1 MADKNVE
8 TKVVQVRFDNS
19 KFSKN
24 IKATIKQTKE
34 LDKNLQ
40 FKGSKKEIKNVQK
53 ALNDVEVK
61 QLNKDL
67 EKTDSIL
74 HKITVGFKDLIKIKL
89 LSRAMDVVINKST
102 ALIKSMLGINNVVA
116 GWQQYE
122 EQMINVGGIL
132 NQVQNKLKDDGS
144 YYGLADVTEAMDRL
158 RWYTDETS
166 FSFTTLSNGIRQF
179 VVAGI
184 DLNKAS
190 EAAMGVTNL
199 AGSAKVFDE
208 FKIQSAM
215 DAVAKSMQ
223 TGYMDTMKWT
233 TLTNTAGIVTEEF
246 SQKLLDA
253 AVAQGKLVKSAAGQY
268 KTKKGGKLVTTENI
282 RSTLSDRW
290 LTSGVMETAMGEY
303 ASASTAVKKFSD
315 LMADQTEESLAEIN
329 AMFKDSGKEFK
340 SFDEILTQMPE
351 DVEDATELSARQTG
365 KFLERLGYQF
375 DEVSYKAFKSSQETT
390 SFSQSIESVR
400 KGISTKWSEIFES
413 IFGNYEQA
421 TELWSDVSDKFY
433 DMFILPFANL
443 SDVFKTW
450 KDLTEGGAEDFRS
463 MVKTI
468 IDVIGRFKDA
478 VGEGFKAV
486 FGEIDE
492 SWLQKITITLKNFF
506 ENLRDNETLFK
517 GITAVTKI
525 FASVLKITSKISQTL
540 FKIVSKIFVALEPVF
555 DIVVGLVDKLA
566 DGIIW
571 LIDTIDE
578 LGILDTIIKGLTT
591 ALEWLVTGIKKVFD
605 WIKGKVDLKKIID
618 GLSKAVDKLREG
630 LEWLGKQLTTGANK
644 VKAWWKEQKI
654 AQKVVENFSKAIN
667 KVKSAFS
674 KTTDEVEAYNEALL
688 EAAVAQG
695 DLVKKDAGQ
704 YETKSGTILTSKN
717 SKDEIVGALA
727 YESGKTGS
735 SLEYLNEVGEKEAK
749 KLSWVDAFKNAFKSL
764 GETFKNVW
772 TTIKNFL
779 DRAGIL
785 DALTTFWN
793 SLKDALIPIWETIK
807 DWFKSIA
814 ELAKT
819 DPAAAL
825 KKIAGAILMVIG
837 ILMLLRI
844 GGLMKRANWVLEEF
858 YNIMKAFRKRLLAER
873 WKVMTQA
880 LLYISASIFILTMAI
895 NNLAD
900 IKVKDTWK
908 TMGLI
913 GAIIAAY
920 VGVLLVMTKVQGSIR
935 GGFAAAMTLAAT
947 AIGLS
952 IFINAFFKVLNNTKD
967 ISTTMVWRA
976 AAVIAAMGSILVSVI
991 AVTFRKVERTGLFK
1005 GSMVKGPGLFAMSK
1019 VILFIWAFMKLT
1031 FWFADQVN
1039 KMDDEQLKRAGISFG
1054 VVVYS
1059 LLVMY
1064 AAFNGLAKAVT
1075 KTDVKTE
1082 VVQKKFSVDM
1092 GGFLLIVLSALA
1104 IFKIASGLSLADIG
1118 KGTLT
1123 MVAIFGAI
1131 IGLVFALTAATKI
1144 LNKLNPKKEAT
1155 VMSVHM
1161 GSIAFAVLVSVFTF
1175 KLIRSLDWGEVFRG
1189 ILSVTLLYAAVAVMA
1204 KYLAGTSVVIKARL
1218 TKAGFNKQTYKNPI
1232 VSSALAISFSV
1243 LALVAAIKLVNYID
1257 PQEFAEG
1264 LSRITVIMTMVTVFS
1279 SILNR
1284 MSKQVDG
1291 KSMVLSAAAMFGS
1304 VIAVIAISLFLGNM
1318 PKDTEAKMYYGMGI
1332 VAILLAVVIALSGFI
1347 MALQKVTG
1355 STKDRA
1361 KSLAINMASI
1371 IVSIGVLVGLIAI
1384 MGQVM
1389 KYMSAGEIQGSVI
1402 LFAALGSLILALSMW
1417 MIHVARKIPGGQTGG
1432 PEFVKKLKTLFAT
1445 IGVMIG
1451 SIAVLVGLIAI
1462 TSKISVPKLWAG
1474 VAVITALTGV
1484 ITLFLFAFIK
1494 MVPMVKDNKTLGR
1507 DSLKLMMVV
1516 GLMTAALYGIIGAIA
1531 IIGVIGWQK
1540 AWFGMAVAGVILAGL
1555 AVMILAIAG
1564 VSKLV
1569 SKTGVSAITLLALG
1583 ALMVIFGV
1591 AIAAIVGA
1599 IYLITEIDESK
1610 IWRSVG
1616 IVGGIAIVLTIITAV
1631 LMGMSKGVSAGKM
1644 GVTIALVAVI
1654 AAAIVAI
1661 AAAILIIS
1669 KIPTEGLVASVTA
1682 LGIMIVLMGVLV
1694 AVLAGLGASGLGE
1707 IGAGLLLAIAA
1718 AVLIFAAALWVGA
1731 KAMEVMNKSIIEL
1744 MNNLTLEKIGL
1755 LLAFS
1760 AALMALAGAQMIAAI
1775 SEFGAALLGVGSSL
1789 LKFGAALVDLGT
1801 SVINFLSGGLDA
1813 LTSIFKAVGES
1824 IEAGAIEK
1832 KAKAYERLAGAMTT
1846 LQSVDISAIGKGVE
1860 AVGEYVKLG
1869 DEKDKLEAAGQGLV
1883 LFGNGLSFVASMWDD
1898 RLNAISALID
1908 KIMWALAPMDAAN
1921 PGSYS
1926 PIALFMLELDKLKEL
1941 IDSIGDPVI
1950 KPVLDLE
1957 EFRKGMVQMSQ
1968 DMLTYSTLYDN
1979 YAGAVAAKGRQQVV
1993 DKYIQAMQDTAGALG
2008 SPQIIVNQTYNLN
2021 DQMAYSYDAARET
2034 GNAIDQAVRKASWLD
2049 YIRWPWSKK

>member
-1 MADKNVE
+1 
-8 TKVVQVRFDNS
+8 
-19 KFSKN
+19 
-24 IKATIKQTKE
+24 
-34 LDKNLQ
+34 
-40 FKGSKKEIKNVQK
+40 
-53 ALNDVEVK
+53 
-61 QLNKDL
+61 
-67 EKTDSIL
+67 
-74 HKITVGFKDLIKIKL
+74 
-89 LSRAMDVVINKST
+89 
-102 ALIKSMLGINNVVA
+102 
-116 GWQQYE
+116 
-122 EQMINVGGIL
+122 
-132 NQVQNKLKDDGS
+132 
-144 YYGLADVTEAMDRL
+144 
-158 RWYTDETS
+158 
-166 FSFTTLSNGIRQF
+166 
-179 VVAGI
+179 
-184 DLNKAS
+184 
-190 EAAMGVTNL
+190 
-199 AGSAKVFDE
+199 
-208 FKIQSAM
+208 
-215 DAVAKSMQ
+215 MQ
-223 TGYMDTMKWT
+223 TGYMDTLKWT

-253 AVAQGKLVKSAAGQY
+253 GVAQGKLVKSAAGQY

-282 RSTLSDRW
+282 RNTLSDRW
-290 LTSGVMETAMGEY
+290 MTASVMESVMGQY
-303 ASASTAVKKFSD
+303 ASASTAIQKFSD
-315 LMADQTEESLAEIN
+315 LMADQSAESLAEIN

-340 SFDEILTQMPE
+340 SFDEILTKMPE

-390 SFSQSIESVR
+390 SFSQSLEFV
-400 KGISTKWSEIFES
+400 KKAISTQWSNIFQS
-413 IFGNYEQA
+413 IFGDYDKA

-433 DMFILPFANL
+433 SIFVLPFENL
-443 SDVFKTW
+443 ADVFNNW
-450 KDLTEGGAEDFRS
+450 QELTEGGAEDFRS

-468 IDVIGRFKDA
+468 IDVVGRFKDA
-478 VGEGFKAV
+478 VGEGFRAV

-492 SWLQKITITLKNFF
+492 SWLQRITITLKNFF
-506 ENLRDNETLFK
+506 DNFKNNEKLFK

-540 FKIVSKIFVALEPVF
+540 FKIISKIFVALEPVF
-555 DIVVGLVDKLA
+555 EIVVDLVDKLS
-566 DGIIW
+566 DGIVW
-571 LIDTIDE
+571 LIDTADE
-578 LGILDTIIKGLTT
+578 LGVLDTIVKGLTT
-591 ALEWLVTGIKKVFD
+591 ALEWLVIGLKKVFD
-605 WIKGKVDLKKIID
+605 WVKGKVDLEKITNA
-618 GLSKAVDKLREG
+618 LTKAVGKLREG

-644 VKAWWKEQKI
+644 IKAWWKEQKV
-654 AQKVVENFSKAIN
+654 AQKVVESFGKAID
-667 KVKSAFS
+667 KVKGAFS
-674 KTTDEVEAYNEALL
+674 KSEKTDFPL
-688 EAAVAQG
+688 E
-695 DLVKKDAGQ
+695 D
-704 YETKSGTILTSKN
+704 
-717 SKDEIVGALA
+717 
-727 YESGKTGS
+727 
-735 SLEYLNEVGEKEAK
+735 LNENGEKEAK

-772 TTIKNFL
+772 ATIKNFL
-779 DRAGIL
+779 AETGIL
-785 DALTTFWN
+785 NALSTFWN
-793 SLKDALIPIWETIK
+793 SLKDALIPIWGIIK
-807 DWFKSIA
+807 DWFKSIV
-814 ELAKT
+814 ELSKT
-819 DPAAAL
+819 DPSAAL
-825 KKIAGAILMVIG
+825 KKIAGAVLMVIG
-837 ILMLLRI
+837 ILTLLKI
-844 GGLMKRANWVLEEF
+844 GGLIKRANWVLEEF

-873 WKVMTQA
+873 WKVMAQA
-880 LLYISASIFILTMAI
+880 LLYISASVFVLTMAI
-895 NNLAD
+895 NNLAN
-900 IKVKDTWK
+900 IKAKDAWK

-1019 VILFIWAFMKLT
+1019 VMLFIWSFMKLT

-1054 VVVYS
+1054 IVVYS

-1064 AAFNGLAKAVT
+1064 AAFNNLAKSVT
-1075 KTDVKTE
+1075 KADVKTDI
-1082 VVQKKFSVDM
+1082 VQKKFSADI
-1092 GGFLLIVLSALA
+1092 GGFLLVVLSALA
-1104 IFKIASGLSLADIG
+1104 IFKIASGLSLGDIG

-1131 IGLVFALTAATKI
+1131 VGLVFALTFATKI

-1155 VMSVHM
+1155 LMSVHM

-1175 KLIRSLDWGEVFRG
+1175 KMIRSLDWGEVFRG
-1189 ILSVTLLYAAVAVMA
+1189 ILSVVSLYTAISIMS
-1204 KYLAGTSVVIKARL
+1204 KYLASTATVIKARL

-1264 LSRITVIMTMVTVFS
+1264 LSRIVVVMAMVTVFS
-1279 SILNR
+1279 SVLNK

-1318 PKDTEAKMYYGMGI
+1318 PKETEDKMYYGMGI
-1332 VAILLAVVIALSGFI
+1332 VAILLTIIIALSGFI

-1361 KSLAINMASI
+1361 KSLTINMASI
-1371 IVSIGVLVGLIAI
+1371 IISIGVLVGLIAI

-1389 KYMSAGEIQGSVI
+1389 KYMSAGEIQGSVV

-1417 MIHVARKIPGGQTGG
+1417 MIHVAKNIPGGQKGG

-1569 SKTGVSAITLLALG
+1569 SKTGVSAVTLLALG
-1583 ALMVIFGV
+1583 ALMAIFGV

-1631 LMGMSKGVSAGKM
+1631 LMGMSKGISAGKV

-1718 AVLIFAAALWVGA
+1718 AVLMFAAALWVGA

-1755 LLAFS
+1755 LLTFS

-1789 LKFGAALVDLGT
+1789 LKFGGALVDLGT

-1846 LQSVDISAIGKGVE
+1846 LQSVDVSVIGKEIE

-1869 DEKDKLEAAGQGLV
+1869 DEKDKLEAAGQGLM

-1908 KIMWALAPMDAAN
+1908 KIMWSLSPMDASN
-1921 PGSYS
+1921 LGSYS
-1926 PIALFMLELDKLKEL
+1926 PIALFILELDKLKEL
-1941 IDSIGDPVI
+1941 IDGIGDPVI
-1950 KPVLDLE
+1950 KPVLDLD

-1968 DMLTYSTLYDN
+1968 EMLNYSALYDN
-1979 YAGAVAAKGRQQVV
+1979 YAGAVAAHGRRQVV

>member
-478 VGEGFKAV
+478 VGEGFRAV

-525 FASVLKITSKISQTL
+525 FASVLKITSKVSQTL
-540 FKIVSKIFVALEPVF
+540 FKIVSRIFVALEPVF
-555 DIVVGLVDKLA
+555 DIVVELVDKLA

-605 WIKGKVDLKKIID
+605 WIKGKVDLKKIVD

-674 KTTDEVEAYNEALL
+674 KTTDEVEAYNEAII
-688 EAAVAQG
+688 EAAINQG
-695 DLVKKDAGQ
+695 TLVKNEAG
-704 YETKSGTILTSKN
+704 EIKTAKSGK
-717 SKDEIVGALA
+717 IVNEDT
-727 YESGKTGS
+727 YRS
-735 SLEYLNEVGEKEAK
+735 SLSDEWMTAEVLEEANKKGEKEAK
-749 KLSWVDAFKNAFKSL
+749 KLSWIDTFKNAFKSL
-764 GETFKNVW
+764 GEVFKNIW

-779 DRAGIL
+779 ADKGIL
-785 DALTTFWN
+785 DALSAFWN

-837 ILMLLRI
+837 ILMLLRV

-873 WKVMTQA
+873 WKVMAQS

-900 IKVKDTWK
+900 IKVKDAWK

-976 AAVIAAMGSILVSVI
+976 AAVIAAMGSVLLSVI
-991 AVTFRKVERTGLFK
+991 AVTFRKVERTGFFK

-1054 VVVYS
+1054 VVIYS

-1155 VMSVHM
+1155 LMSVHM

-1264 LSRITVIMTMVTVFS
+1264 LSRIAVIMTMVTVFS

-1318 PKDTEAKMYYGMGI
+1318 PEETADKMFYGMGI
-1332 VAILLAVVIALSGFI
+1332 VAILLTVVIALSGFI
-1347 MALQKVTG
+1347 MALQKITG

-1371 IVSIGVLVGLIAI
+1371 IVSIGILVGLIAI

-1389 KYMSAGEIQGSVI
+1389 KYMSAGEIQGSVV
-1402 LFAALGSLILALSMW
+1402 LFAALGALILALSMW
-1417 MIHVARKIPGGQTGG
+1417 MIHIAKNIPGGQKGG

-1451 SIAVLVGLIAI
+1451 AISVLVGLIAI

-1474 VAVITALTGV
+1474 VAVITTLTGV
-1484 ITLFLFAFIK
+1484 ITLFLFAFLK
-1494 MVPMVKDNKTLGR
+1494 MIPMVKDNKTLGR

-1531 IIGVIGWQK
+1531 IIGAIGWQK

-1555 AVMILAIAG
+1555 VVLILAIAG

-1569 SKTGVSAITLLALG
+1569 SKTGVSAVTLLALG
-1583 ALMVIFGV
+1583 ALMVIFG
-1591 AIAAIVGA
+1591 IAVLAIVGA
-1599 IYLITEIDESK
+1599 IYLITTIDESK
-1610 IWRSVG
+1610 IWSAVG
-1616 IVGGIAIVLTIITAV
+1616 IVGGIAAVLTIITAV

-1654 AAAIVAI
+1654 AAAIIAI

-1682 LGIMIVLMGVLV
+1682 LGIMIVLMGVLI

-1707 IGAGLLLAIAA
+1707 IGAGLLLAIAG

-1760 AALMALAGAQMIAAI
+1760 AALMALAGAQLVAAI
-1775 SEFGAALLGVGSSL
+1775 TGFGAALLDVGTSM
-1789 LKFGAALVDLGT
+1789 LKFGSALVDLGT
-1801 SVINFLSGGLDA
+1801 SVVNFLSGGLDA
-1813 LTSIFKAVGES
+1813 LTSVFKAVGES

-1832 KAKAYERLAGAMTT
+1832 KAKAYERLAEAMTT
-1846 LQSVDISAIGKGVE
+1846 LQSVDVSAINKGIE

-1869 DEKDKLEAAGQGLV
+1869 DEKDKLEAAGQGLI
-1883 LFGNGLSFVASMWDD
+1883 LFGNGLSFVAAMWDD
-1898 RLNAISALID
+1898 RLNAISILLD
-1908 KIMWALAPMDAAN
+1908 KIMWALAPMDVAN

-1926 PIALFMLELDKLKEL
+1926 PIAFFVLEMEKLKSL
-1941 IDSIGDPVI
+1941 IEDMGDPVI
-1950 KPVLDLE
+1950 KPVLDLD

-1968 DMLTYSTLYDN
+1968 EMLTYSTLYDN

-1993 DKYIQAMQDTAGALG
+1993 DKYVQAMQDTAGALG

-2034 GNAIDQAVRKASWLD
+2034 GTAIEQAVRKASWLD

>member
-1 MADKNVE
+1 MVDKNVE

-478 VGEGFKAV
+478 VGEGFRAV

-525 FASVLKITSKISQTL
+525 FASVLKITSKVSQTL
-540 FKIVSKIFVALEPVF
+540 FKIVSRIFVALEPVF
-555 DIVVGLVDKLA
+555 DIVVELVDKLA

-605 WIKGKVDLKKIID
+605 WIKGKVDLKKIVD

-674 KTTDEVEAYNEALL
+674 KTTDEVEAYNEAII
-688 EAAVAQG
+688 EAAINQG
-695 DLVKKDAGQ
+695 TLVKNEAG
-704 YETKSGTILTSKN
+704 EIKTAKSGK
-717 SKDEIVGALA
+717 IVNEDT
-727 YESGKTGS
+727 YRS
-735 SLEYLNEVGEKEAK
+735 SLSDEWMTAEVLEEANKKGEKEAK
-749 KLSWVDAFKNAFKSL
+749 KLSWIDTFKNAFKSL
-764 GETFKNVW
+764 GEVFKNIW

-779 DRAGIL
+779 ADKGIL
-785 DALTTFWN
+785 DALSAFWN

-837 ILMLLRI
+837 ILMLLRV

-873 WKVMTQA
+873 WKVMAQS

-900 IKVKDTWK
+900 IKVKDAWK

-976 AAVIAAMGSILVSVI
+976 AAVIAAMGSVLLSVI
-991 AVTFRKVERTGLFK
+991 AVTFRKVERTGFFK

-1054 VVVYS
+1054 VVIYS

-1155 VMSVHM
+1155 LMSVHM

-1264 LSRITVIMTMVTVFS
+1264 LSRIAVIMTMVTVFS

-1318 PKDTEAKMYYGMGI
+1318 PEETADKMFYGMGI
-1332 VAILLAVVIALSGFI
+1332 VAILLTVVIALSGFI
-1347 MALQKVTG
+1347 MALQKITG

-1371 IVSIGVLVGLIAI
+1371 IVSIGILVGLIAI

-1389 KYMSAGEIQGSVI
+1389 KYMSAGEIQGSVV
-1402 LFAALGSLILALSMW
+1402 LFAALGALILALSMW
-1417 MIHVARKIPGGQTGG
+1417 MIHIAKNIPGGQKGG

-1451 SIAVLVGLIAI
+1451 AISVLVGLIAI

-1474 VAVITALTGV
+1474 VAVITTLTGV
-1484 ITLFLFAFIK
+1484 ITLFLFAFLK
-1494 MVPMVKDNKTLGR
+1494 MIPMVKDNKTLGR

-1531 IIGVIGWQK
+1531 IIGAIGWQK

-1555 AVMILAIAG
+1555 VVLILAIAG

-1569 SKTGVSAITLLALG
+1569 SKTGVSAVTLLALG
-1583 ALMVIFGV
+1583 ALMVIFG
-1591 AIAAIVGA
+1591 IAVLAIVGA
-1599 IYLITEIDESK
+1599 IYLITTIDESK
-1610 IWRSVG
+1610 IWSAVG
-1616 IVGGIAIVLTIITAV
+1616 IVGGIAAVLTIITAV

-1654 AAAIVAI
+1654 AAAIIAI

-1682 LGIMIVLMGVLV
+1682 LGIMIVLMGVLI

-1707 IGAGLLLAIAA
+1707 IGAGLLLAIAG

-1760 AALMALAGAQMIAAI
+1760 AALMALAGAQLVAAI
-1775 SEFGAALLGVGSSL
+1775 TGFGAALLEVGTSM
-1789 LKFGAALVDLGT
+1789 LKFGSALVDLGT
-1801 SVINFLSGGLDA
+1801 SVVNFLSGGLDA
-1813 LTSIFKAVGES
+1813 LTSVFKAVGES

-1832 KAKAYERLAGAMTT
+1832 KAKAYERLAEAMTT
-1846 LQSVDISAIGKGVE
+1846 LQSVDVSAINNGIE

-1869 DEKDKLEAAGQGLV
+1869 DEKDKLEAAGQGLI
-1883 LFGNGLSFVASMWDD
+1883 LFGNGLSFVAAMWDD
-1898 RLNAISALID
+1898 RLNAISVLLD
-1908 KIMWALAPMDAAN
+1908 KIMWALAPMDVAN

-1926 PIALFMLELDKLKEL
+1926 PIAFFVLEMEKLKSL
-1941 IDSIGDPVI
+1941 IEDIGDPVI
-1950 KPVLDLE
+1950 KPVLDLD

-1968 DMLTYSTLYDN
+1968 EMLTYSTLYDN

-1993 DKYIQAMQDTAGALG
+1993 DKYVQAMQDTAGALG

-2034 GNAIDQAVRKASWLD
+2034 GTAIEQAVRKASWLD